1 MANPYR
7 RGRYQYFV
15 NPYRHHHHGRRSH
28 HHRRR
33 GGGGGRNN
41 YYYIVGSGSG
51 VCNTAVF
58 MTQTRNLPYMPG
70 MLPRVITKD
79 KHHIRVGPYT
89 TMNRL

>member
-15 NPYRHHHHGRRSH
+15 NPYRHHHHHGRRSH
-28 HHRRR
+28 HHHGVRR
-33 GGGGGRNN
+33 GHNK
-41 YYYIVGSGSG
+41 YYYIAGSGSG
-51 VCNTAVF
+51 VFNTAVF

-70 MLPRVITKD
+70 MLPCAITKD
-79 KHHIRVGPYT
+79 KRHIRVGPYT